1 MATTLNKVFL
11 VGGLTRDPELRRI
24 PSGTAVTTLGLAIDD
39 SFQSR
44 SGEKTERT
52 LYVDVDVWDRAA
64 ENCVQYLAKGRSVL
78 VEGRL
83 QMDQWT
89 DKETG
94 KKRSQIKVRAERIQ
108 FLGSPKREGEG
119 VGGGAGMGGGHAGG
133 SYGGGYGG
141 GGGMPGPAPAPYTDP
156 LGPGG
161 EPEEEIPF

>member
-108 FLGSPKREGEG
+108 FLGSPKRDGE
-119 VGGGAGMGGGHAGG
+119 GGGAPAGPSGHGSGAGPYGG
-133 SYGGGYGG
+133 SYGSVGG
-141 GGGMPGPAPAPYTDP
+141 GNPAPYVDP
-156 LGPGG
+156 LGQGG
-161 EPEEEIPF
+161 DAEEEIPF

>member
-39 SFQSR
+39 SFQTR

-108 FLGSPKREGEG
+108 FLGSPKRDEGG
-119 VGGGAGMGGGHAGG
+119 PAPQGGGSHASAPSAPYGGG
-133 SYGGGYGG
+133 SYGGPSGG
-141 GGGMPGPAPAPYTDP
+141 NNPAPYVDP
-156 LGPGG
+156 LGQGG
-161 EPEEEIPF
+161 DAEEEIPF

>member
-1 MATTLNKVFL
+1 MATSLNKVFL

-39 SFQSR
+39 SFQTR

-64 ENCVQYLAKGRSVL
+64 ENCVQYLAKGRAVL

-119 VGGGAGMGGGHAGG
+119 GGGQ
-133 SYGGGYGG
+133 GGGYGG
-141 GGGMPGPAPAPYTDP
+141 GAPSHAGSYGGGMPAPAPAPYTDP